1 MKVEDVLPAVVIVLA
16 AIIVLVI
23 IAKSVVLVRQ
33 AETKIVERLGKYR
46 ATLPPGLHLIVPIV
60 DKVRYSLDMREQ
72 VVVFQPQSVITKD
85 NLVVTIDSVVYYQIS
100 NAGRATYEI
109 QDFLVAI
116 EQLSV
121 TTLRNIIGTMDLETA
136 LTSRDS
142 INGQLRTIMDE
153 TTGNWG
159 VRVGRVELRAINPPQ
174 TIQQAMEMQ
183 MKAERERRAV
193 ILNAEGIKAAQVL
206 TAEGEK
212 QAAILRAEGAR
223 TAAILRAE
231 GESAAIRQV
240 TSSIKESGVDE
251 RVLAYKQLE
260 NQPLIAEGQASK
272 IWLVP
277 TELSGL
283 VGSLAAG
290 MRATRGPE

>member
-1 MKVEDVLPAVVIVLA
+1 MKTENVVLTVVIVLA
-16 AIIVLVI
+16 AIIILVI

-33 AETKIVERLGKYR
+33 AETKIIERLGKYR
-46 ATLPPGLHLIVPIV
+46 ATLAPGLHLIVPII

-72 VVVFQPQSVITKD
+72 VVGFQPQSVITKD

-100 NAGRATYEI
+100 NAARATYEI
-109 QDFLVAI
+109 QDFLMAI

-142 INGQLRTIMDE
+142 INGQLRTIMDG

-159 VRVGRVELRAINPPQ
+159 VRVGRVELRSINPPQ

-183 MKAERERRAV
+183 MKAERERRAA

-212 QAAILRAEGAR
+212 QAAILRAEGAK

-231 GESAAIRQV
+231 GESTAIRQV

-260 NQPLIAEGQASK
+260 NQPMIANGQASK

-283 VGSLAAG
+283 VGSLARGMKAG
-290 MRATRGPE
+290 NDPE